1 MAPSDGP
8 SVRRSGSFKPRRA
21 AAADAVAPAHVHLGA
36 ARRTFQLLPR
46 RRLAAVRAEID
57 FAIARQH
64 PAAVSA
70 LPAWCLLVLGQLEW
84 RVGGGPPLPPPPGG
98 GGGGSRRKGVFR
110 GPATRPFFFFR
121 GGAIPPPP
129 A

>member
-21 AAADAVAPAHVHLGA
+21 AAADAVAPAHAHLGA

-84 RVGGGPPLPPPPGG
+84 RGGGGPPLPPPPRAGG
-98 GGGGSRRKGVFR
+98 RGARGARGSA
-110 GPATRPFFFFR
+110 GPAHRPFCLFAGR
-121 GGAIPPPP
+121 RL
-129 A
+129 